1 MCASSALRWVWGERM
16 NIWDIL
22 ILLAVAAMLLLAVR
36 AVRGGEAGSCH
47 KGGGCSCGCENCPAC
62 EKKKNEK

>member
-1 MCASSALRWVWGERM
+1 M

-36 AVRGGEAGSCH
+36 AIRGGKAGSCH